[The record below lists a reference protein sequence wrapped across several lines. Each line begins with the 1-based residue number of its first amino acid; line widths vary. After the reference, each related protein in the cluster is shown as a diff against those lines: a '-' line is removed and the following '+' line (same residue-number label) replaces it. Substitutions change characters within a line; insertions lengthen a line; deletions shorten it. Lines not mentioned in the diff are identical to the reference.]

1 MNKGSVVHKPYI
13 DSVVAVCVAL
23 LYGLEVISVLTVYGS
38 SNAQLEFFPV
48 YIMGDCPPHLMQ

>member
-1 MNKGSVVHKPYI
+1 MVHKPYI

>member
-1 MNKGSVVHKPYI
+1 MVHKPYI

-38 SNAQLEFFPV
+38 SNAQLEYRRSFFPV